1 MDGVG
6 PGLPTT
12 LRLYLSYTRLFSVS
26 RLRCHVTR
34 SWGHWHRRWQW
45 IRSVYHQPP
54 GPKLKVRPEITIS
67 AIGRRGHLSYRQKS
81 YHSWPPLSDQQ
92 TSPTFSS
99 GTYVK
104 TLLEILT
111 KKAPLC

>member
-54 GPKLKVRPEITIS
+54 GPKL
-67 AIGRRGHLSYRQKS
+67 
-81 YHSWPPLSDQQ
+81 
-92 TSPTFSS
+92 
-99 GTYVK
+99 
-104 TLLEILT
+104 
-111 KKAPLC
+111 